1 MATDS
6 SNSGFI
12 KVDGQWADK
21 VHFSVFT
28 SEQGTPKE
36 VMVHFLN
43 GTTSLATARM
53 SDREARELLGERN
66 YRVIAMAVPA
76 PGEPPRDGPFFG
88 ELQGKALQFCD
99 IKLPRESEATPDNT
113 VERTSR
119 ERDHPAAPPDKQP
132 GEAPQPGAPDDP
144 EREPKGPRAGAVPPA
159 IAQRFLRIDNKYYF
173 PDRTLAF
180 VDRGTKIKAST
191 HNLEVIRSLVAIAQA
206 RGWDALGVSG
216 TEEFRRE
223 VWREASRHGIEVSGY
238 KPTELERL
246 QLQRSGDSKASRDDG
261 RSPSDPHAPNARPR
275 PENRDSSPSD
285 ATHERPPPLV
295 GQLLDHGPAPY
306 QFDPKGRLSYFV
318 KLAMEHGEK
327 VVWGTDLE
335 RALVESQSGVG
346 IGDTVVV
353 ERRGSHGVKV
363 KLPKRDK
370 DGNLVGEETVEKR
383 RTHWRIE
390 KPMWFEQQAAKAD
403 AVLDGAVP
411 KHELAKAHPD
421 LTNAVVA
428 LWLGEQFAA
437 TTIGSAEDRA
447 RVLALLRKAVAQAVE
462 QGETIRVPTLNE
474 GGVEKLDRE
483 RGRVGRPPR
492 TRTPPHAR
500 PERDI
505 GAHLPTHE

>member
-6 SNSGFI
+6 SNTGFI
-12 KVDGQWADK
+12 KVDGQWADT
-21 VHFSVFT
+21 VRFSVFT

-36 VMVHFLN
+36 VMFHFLN
-43 GTTSLATARM
+43 GTDSLATARM

-66 YRVIAMAVPA
+66 YRVIAMAVP
-76 PGEPPRDGPFFG
+76 PDGQSSRDGPFVG
-88 ELQGKALQFCD
+88 ELKGKSLQFSD
-99 IKLPRESEATPDNT
+99 IKLPREGDPPDNT
-113 VERTSR
+113 IEKSNR
-119 ERDHPAAPPDKQP
+119 EKDAQKAAANDRQMGMEPNPVQPD
-132 GEAPQPGAPDDP
+132 EP
-144 EREPKGPRAGAVPPA
+144 ESEPKSQRAIPPA

-191 HNLEVIRSLVAIAQA
+191 HNQEVIRSLVAIAQA

-246 QLQRSGDSKASRDDG
+246 QLQRSLDRGASRDDG
-261 RSPSDPHAPNARPR
+261 H
-275 PENRDSSPSD
+275 SPSD
-285 ATHERPPPLV
+285 ARAPSTGARPEKRDNSPPEPMQERPPRML
-295 GQLLDHGPAPY
+295 GQLLDHGAAPY

-318 KLAMEHGEK
+318 KLQMEHGEK
-327 VVWGTDLE
+327 VLWGTDLE
-335 RALVESQSGVG
+335 RALVESSSGVG

-353 ERRGSHGVKV
+353 ERRGGYGVKV
-363 KLPKRDK
+363 KLPKRDR

-383 RTHWRIE
+383 RTQWRIE

-403 AVLDGAVP
+403 AIHEGTVP

-437 TTIGSAEDRA
+437 TAIGSAEDRA
-447 RVLALLRKAVAQAVE
+447 RVLALLRKAVARAVE
-462 QGETIRVPTLNE
+462 QAETIRVPTLNE
-474 GGVEKLDRE
+474 GGVQKLDRE
-483 RGRVGRPPR
+483 KGRGGRPPR
-492 TRTPPHAR
+492 VRTPPHAR

-505 GAHLPTHE
+505 GAHFPTHE